1 MVSPSPIPNGSLI
14 PNGRSN
20 RWPGGSFFW
29 AALIPQLAVM
39 ILFWLPPLSG
49 RWRYVPWLMLA
60 AGAAGL
66 WRADVRFA
74 RSLDALH
81 ARLRG
86 WAEGDLTPPPAAQ
99 AAETPRELQGLWDA
113 ARDAAEVLRRRCAN
127 LLARAKRLASVFQA
141 LPDGLLVLDSKG
153 RIRACND
160 VCRRMLRLEAGNPRG
175 QRIEAVIHDAQ
186 LAGYARTLKKTGLAS
201 RMEWA
206 AGDSHDRVFEVQ
218 GAALRSRNRRN
229 AGFLICFRDVT
240 RIRHLERVRRDFTAN
255 VSHELRTPLTL
266 IHGFVETLLDGALDD
281 RDSAARFLQII
292 REQTERLDALMD
304 DILSLARLE
313 REDQEPVPLEPLLVH
328 EVLRESV
335 ELCRV
340 RAEERAMTL
349 ELAADA
355 ELVVFANR
363 RLLEQAVVN
372 LIDNAVKYSDS
383 GKTIRISA
391 ERRGRWAEIAVADEG
406 WGIESRHLPRIFERF
421 YRVDPGRSRELGGTG
436 LGLSIVKHI
445 MQVHQ
450 GEVDVQSTLG
460 KGSVFRLRLPL
471 ATGNAAAKG

>member
-1 MVSPSPIPNGSLI
+1 MVSPSPIPHGSPI
-14 PNGRSN
+14 PNERSD
-20 RWPGGSFFW
+20 RWLVGSFFW
-29 AALIPQLAVM
+29 AAVLPQLAV
-39 ILFWLPPLSG
+39 IALFCLPPLNAQ
-49 RWRYVPWLMLA
+49 WRYVPWLMLA

-66 WRADVRFA
+66 WRTGIRFA
-74 RSLDALH
+74 RSVGALQ

-86 WAEGDLTPPPAAQ
+86 WAEGDFTLPTATQ
-99 AAETPRELQGLWDA
+99 AAEAPRELQGLWDA
-113 ARDAAEVLRRRCAN
+113 ARDAAEVLRRRRAE
-127 LLARAKRLASVFQA
+127 LRAPAKRLASVFQA

-160 VCRRMLRLEAGNPRG
+160 VCRRMLRLEAANPRG
-175 QRIEAVIHDAQ
+175 RRIEAVIHDAK
-186 LAGYARTLKKTGLAS
+186 LADYARTLKNTGRAS

-218 GAALRSRNRRN
+218 GAPLRSRNRRN
-229 AGFLICFRDVT
+229 AGFLICFRDIT
-240 RIRHLERVRRDFTAN
+240 RIRYLERVRRDFTAN

-313 REDQEPVPLEPLLVH
+313 REDQEPVPMEPLLVH
-328 EVLRESV
+328 EVLRESM

-349 ELAADA
+349 ELSVDA

-363 RLLEQAVVN
+363 RLLEQAMVN

-391 ERRGRWAEIAVADEG
+391 ERCGRWAEIAVADEG

-421 YRVDPGRSRELGGTG
+421 YRVDSGRSRELGGTG

-460 KGSVFRLRLPL
+460 KGSVFRLRLPI
-471 ATGNAAAKG
+471 ATGSAAAEG

>member
-1 MVSPSPIPNGSLI
+1 MRFGF
-14 PNGRSN
+14 RSA
-20 RWPGGSFFW
+20 GSFLW
-29 AALIPQLAVM
+29 AVILPQLAV
-39 ILFWLPPLSG
+39 LVPFLLPPLSAHA
-49 RWRYVPWLMLA
+49 RYAPWLMLA

-66 WRADVRFA
+66 AWNGARFA
-74 RSLDALH
+74 RALDGLRSL
-81 ARLRG
+81 LRG
-86 WAEGDLTPPPAAQ
+86 WADGDFTPLSVAAG
-99 AAETPRELQGLWDA
+99 ADAPRELRDMWDT
-113 ARDAAEVLRRRCAN
+113 ARDAAESIRRRQAD
-127 LLARAKRLASVFQA
+127 LRSRAERLASVFQA
-141 LPDGLLVLDSKG
+141 LSDGLLVLDCEG
-153 RIRACND
+153 RIWAYND
-160 VCRRMLRLEAGNPRG
+160 VCRRMLRLEVADLSGRP
-175 QRIEAVIHDAQ
+175 IEAVIHDAK
-186 LAGYARTLKKTGLAS
+186 LMEYVRSLMTTGRAS
-201 RMEWA
+201 QVEGTS
-206 AGDSHDRVFEVQ
+206 GDSEQRTFEVQ
-218 GAALRSRNRRN
+218 GAVLRNPNGEN

-240 RIRHLERVRRDFTAN
+240 RIRYLERVRRDFTAN

-328 EVLRESV
+328 EVLSESLD
-335 ELCRV
+335 LCRV
-340 RAEERAMTL
+340 RAEERQMVL
-349 ELAADA
+349 ELNADP

-383 GKTIRISA
+383 GKTIRVRA

-445 MQVHQ
+445 MQVHH
-450 GEVDVQSTLG
+450 GEVDVESTLG
-460 KGSVFRLRLPL
+460 KGSVFRLRLPV
-471 ATGNAAAKG
+471 ATGDLSADA